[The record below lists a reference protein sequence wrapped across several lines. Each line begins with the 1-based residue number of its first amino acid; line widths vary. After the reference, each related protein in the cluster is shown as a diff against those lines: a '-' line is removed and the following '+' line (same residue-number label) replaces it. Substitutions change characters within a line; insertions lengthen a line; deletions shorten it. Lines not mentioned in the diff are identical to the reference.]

1 MKRMRIEYITWK
13 QMNDHLAYCY
23 KFRSIKMSEPTGEE
37 LIGTN
42 AYIENKLVYF
52 KLTYKRGTKVSTY
65 VCRKDDQDGT
75 QFTNGVEA
83 YAILQHYYKCP
94 DMRLDK
100 RITNGLLYDS
110 KSGKF
115 LLSARPLLYMNPKF
129 NKTRNEAIG
138 YDINSSYSYAM
149 LNDMPDTSVPFRTGT
164 VKTGEIGFK
173 EDGEG
178 NFVPVF
184 EGHFSLWIFPI
195 IKSPFE
201 RFVNTW
207 YARKVNSTT
216 QEERLKAKGILN
228 YCIGYLQKTNPFL
241 RATII
246 YYANKK
252 IEDLID
258 ENTLY
263 CNTDAI
269 VSLKPLNLD
278 IGPKI
283 GQFKIEH
290 KGKFAYNGYNYQWDY
305 DIPSYRHVSKAWFK
319 KGFDILKDTP
329 PKSGNLIEFKNYKL
343 REIDYGKRV

>member
-1 MKRMRIEYITWK
+1 MKRRHIEYITWK
-13 QMNDHLAYCY
+13 QMNEHLDYCY
-23 KFRSIKMSEPTGEE
+23 NYRSIKLQPDNPNEI
-37 LIGTN
+37 IGMN
-42 AYIENKLVYF
+42 AYVQDKLVNFY
-52 KLTYKRGTKVSTY
+52 LTYKKGSTVTTY
-65 VCRKDDQDGT
+65 MCRKDDQDGT
-75 QFTNGVEA
+75 QFINGVEA

-94 DMRLDK
+94 DMRQDK
-100 RITNGLLYDS
+100 RIERGLMFDS

-115 LLSARPLLYMNPKF
+115 LLSARPLLYANAKY

-164 VKTGEIGFK
+164 VKADEIGFK

-184 EGHFSLWIFPI
+184 EGHFSLWVFPLM
-195 IKSPFE
+195 KTPFE

-207 YARKVNSTT
+207 YKRKANSKTE
-216 QEERLKAKGILN
+216 EERLKAKGVLN
-228 YCIGYLQKTNPFL
+228 YCVGYLQKTNPFL

-258 ENTLY
+258 DDTLY

-269 VSLKPLNLD
+269 VSLRPLDLD

-290 KGKFAYNGYNYQWDY
+290 QGKFAYNGYNYQWDFNK
-305 DIPSYRHVSKAWFK
+305 PSYRHVSKAWFK
-319 KGFDILKDTP
+319 KGFDILVDNP
-329 PKSGNLIEFKNYKL
+329 PKAGNVVRFNEKRYCLE
-343 REIDYGKRV
+343 EIDYGS

>member
-1 MKRMRIEYITWK
+1 MKRRHIEYITWK
-13 QMNDHLAYCY
+13 QMNEHLDYCY
-23 KFRSIKMSEPTGEE
+23 NYRSIKMQPDNTNEI
-37 LIGTN
+37 IGTN
-42 AYIENKLVYF
+42 AYVQDKLVNFY
-52 KLTYKRGTKVSTY
+52 LTYKKGSIVTTY
-65 VCRKDDQDGT
+65 MCRKDDQDGT
-75 QFTNGVEA
+75 QFINGVEA

-94 DMRLDK
+94 DMRQNESILK
-100 RITNGLLYDS
+100 SLMYDT

-115 LLSARPLLYMNPKF
+115 LLSARPLLYANPKY

-164 VKTGEIGFK
+164 VKAGEIGFK

-184 EGHFSLWIFPI
+184 EGHFSLWVFPLM
-195 IKSPFE
+195 KTPFE

-207 YARKVNSTT
+207 YKRKANSKTE
-216 QEERLKAKGILN
+216 EERLKAKGILN
-228 YCIGYLQKTNPFL
+228 YCVGYLQKTNPFL

-258 ENTLY
+258 DDTLY

-269 VSLKPLNLD
+269 VSLRPLDLD

-290 KGKFAYNGYNYQWDY
+290 QGKFAYNGYNYQWDLNK
-305 DIPSYRHVSKAWFK
+305 PSYRHVSKAWFR
-319 KGFDILKDTP
+319 KGFDILVDNP
-329 PKSGNLIEFKNYKL
+329 PKAGNVVRFNEKRYCLE
-343 REIDYGKRV
+343 EIDYGS